1 MLPSYKSP
9 VGETGNGYAPAGLS
23 LFFIDLIG
31 KIVLYAIVS
40 IDKNF

>member
-23 LFFIDLIG
+23 LFFIDLG